1 MLSDFLFQYFDPMTA
16 NRGFGSFC
24 PKGLISNIL
33 ANELNKILKY
43 FEFGQTRI
51 VISSVLAFI
60 EISRSWERLVQD
72 RYSIDQF
79 YAFICQI
86 PEWFSIAPID
96 EDLIPY
102 IVQVPSSVQI
112 NDKIERIEWT
122 DCIHVATTISRQGRS
137 KLATTDRKIQ
147 HLKEL
152 NGRLL

>member
-1 MLSDFLFQYFDPMTA
+1 MAA
-16 NRGFGSFC
+16 NRGFGRFC
-24 PKGLISNIL
+24 HKGLISKIL
-33 ANELNKILKY
+33 ASELNKILKY

-51 VISSVLAFI
+51 VISSVFAFI
-60 EISRSWERLVQD
+60 EISRNWEKLVQG

-79 YAFICQI
+79 YAFIYQT

-102 IVQVPSSVQI
+102 IVQVPSSVHI
-112 NDKIERIEWT
+112 KDGIERIEWT
-122 DCIHVATTISRQGRS
+122 DCIHVATTISREGRS
-137 KLATTDRKIQ
+137 KLATTDRRIQ